1 MKKAK
6 FCMLGAALILGSTP
20 IVTAGTNAYANEGT
34 PEQQTSLWDI
44 EDETNPIYDSKT
56 SNDNLPENVTLEYTE
71 EGPVVTVYEEGTAQ
85 RNRIARAAVYRW
97 GGWEYTNIA
106 ISTGVLAG
114 AINTGLSVGVG
125 FVAGTIGLPAFAV
138 GGLLT
143 ASGWTKLGNAP
154 GAAVAKQWDKNGN
167 GWVGFYYQRGYDAAG
182 RVVATRYKTE

>member
-1 MKKAK
+1 MKKVK
-6 FCMLGAALILGSTP
+6 FCMLGSALILGSTP
-20 IVTAGTNAYANEGT
+20 IVTVGTNAYANEGT
-34 PEQQTSLWDI
+34 PEQQTSLGDI

-56 SNDNLPENVTLEYTE
+56 SNDNLPENVTLVYIE
-71 EGPVVTVYEEGTAQ
+71 EGSIVTVYEEGTTQ
-85 RNRIARAAVYRW
+85 KNRIARATAYRW
-97 GGWEYTNIA
+97 SGWEYTNLA

-125 FVAGTIGLPAFAV
+125 FVARTIVAV

-182 RVVATRYKTE
+182 